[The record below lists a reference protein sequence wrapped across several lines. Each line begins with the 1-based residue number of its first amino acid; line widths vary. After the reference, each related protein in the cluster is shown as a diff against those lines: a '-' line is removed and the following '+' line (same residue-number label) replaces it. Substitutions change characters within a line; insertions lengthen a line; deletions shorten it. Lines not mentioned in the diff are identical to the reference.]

1 MELKTDD
8 LDNVNTRNLRQDVG
22 KIADEQ
28 QYWYVDYFENLM
40 LGAINLS
47 QIGEATFHKLLAVV
61 INTDMALPRMVAH
74 IWEHGKVIR
83 SMKME
88 GWCKRLERPKR
99 SATVFD
105 TCGAETKLI
114 SAGEPNICEYESQM
128 ESYMRCDKKFMILN
142 L

>member
-8 LDNVNTRNLRQDVG
+8 LDNVNTRNLREDVG

-47 QIGEATFHKLLAVV
+47 QIGEATFHELLAV
-61 INTDMALPRMVAH
+61 INTDMALPRMVTH
-74 IWEHGKVIR
+74 IWKHGKVIR

-128 ESYMRCDKKFMILN
+128 ESYM
-142 L
+142 